1 MLAGHVERDGQMIR
15 MMAVLLVVCLLLS
28 AMTSS
33 AYAAKIQK
41 TELSP
46 SEAHALAQ
54 AQAASAHTINVT
66 SGGGVGEA
74 LLGGFAIIGAVV
86 VILIVIA
93 AAK

>member
-1 MLAGHVERDGQMIR
+1 MIR
-15 MMAVLLVVCLLLS
+15 MIAVLLVVCLLLS

-33 AYAAKIQK
+33 AYAAKVQK

-54 AQAASAHTINVT
+54 AQSASAQTINAT
-66 SGGGVGEA
+66 SGGDVGEA

-86 VILIVIA
+86 VILVVVA
-93 AAK
+93 ATR